1 MTAGLKLEI
10 TTPTGQVY
18 SKEVDMVTLPGQ
30 EGEMGILPMHVP
42 LIALLGDG
50 EIIARRGNEED
61 RVLVTGG
68 CAEITAERVAILT
81 VFATDEAAIDEKKA
95 EDARARAEA
104 RLKEKIS
111 PEEVALVQASLTH
124 SLAQLKFKRR
134 RHHPSPALATPIA
147 APLFQACV
155 LRSDRDIAPPIWNL
169 KLHNCHSGRRLGR
182 GLKRIRSKR
191 SGAPGAWWSSA

>member
-42 LIALLGDG
+42 LITLLGDG
-50 EIIARRGNEED
+50 EIIARRGNEEY

-68 CAEITAERVAILT
+68 CSEITAERVAILT
-81 VFATDEAAIDEKKA
+81 VFATDSAAIDEQKA

-104 RLKEKIS
+104 RLKEKIT
-111 PEEVALVQASLTH
+111 PDEVALVQASLTH
-124 SLAQLKFKRR
+124 SLAQLNFTRR
-134 RHHPSPALATPIA
+134 RHQH
-147 APLFQACV
+147 
-155 LRSDRDIAPPIWNL
+155 
-169 KLHNCHSGRRLGR
+169 H
-182 GLKRIRSKR
+182 
-191 SGAPGAWWSSA
+191 